1 MNTSFLSW
9 IQSQSERNDSVGRFA
24 RDVVADAEAPKGSS
38 KGDWLYHLAIRKAG
52 PGATAACHQAWA
64 EYDALS
70 GDKPNG
76 IPKIMLNIGK
86 AVMPRK

>member
-9 IQSQSERNDSVGRFA
+9 IQSQSGRQDSIGRFA
-24 RDVVADAEAPKGSS
+24 RDVIADSEAPIGSS

-64 EYDALS
+64 EYAALNES
-70 GDKPNG
+70 GVRKV
-76 IPKIMLNIGK
+76 MLNIGK
-86 AVMPRK
+86 SVMPPM